1 MSRLSDNSW
10 KIQIG
15 ILIIFV
21 ATLHYSTPTSLH
33 HLHELYRVFYYVPII
48 LAAFRFQFRGGII
61 SAIAV
66 ILIYFPHV
74 VFQWGGDFLFNF
86 SRFLEMAMYLIIGGV
101 AGRLAERESNER
113 KKFQHAT
120 WELERSFEKLKYQSE
135 KIAELDEQ
143 LRNSERL
150 SILGELAASLAHEVR
165 NPLGSIW
172 GVVEILKDECE
183 KHGKNSDFLKILIDE
198 VKRLNQVVE
207 NYLSLAK
214 QRHLELSQCNL
225 RDIVQSVI
233 YLLSYKARKQGIILQ
248 TDFPEKDLFVHAN
261 ESQLQQILI
270 NLVLNSMA
278 AITDDGTVTVK
289 AGLHLLENPFT
300 DSEESTSLYL
310 SVIDT
315 GQGIQP
321 DEMEKIFK
329 PFYTTREDGTG
340 LGLSIVKRIVD
351 QNKWKI
357 EVDSTPGRG
366 TTIAIIFPLEE
377 MDVK

>member
-1 MSRLSDNSW
+1 MSKFSDSGW
-10 KIQIG
+10 KILIG
-15 ILIIFV
+15 VLIIVIAVF
-21 ATLHYSTPTSLH
+21 HYSTPISYH
-33 HLHELYRVFYYVPII
+33 RFHELYRAFFYLPII
-48 LAAFRFQFRGGII
+48 LAAFRFQFKGGVV
-61 SAIAV
+61 SAVAV

-86 SRFLEMAMYLIIGGV
+86 SRFLQMVMYLVVGGV
-101 AGRLAERESNER
+101 AGSLAARESNER
-113 KKFQHAT
+113 KKYQQAT
-120 WELERSFEKLKYQSE
+120 WELEKSYEKLKFQSE

-172 GVVEILKDECE
+172 GVVEILKDEFKKE
-183 KHGKNSDFLKILIDE
+183 DKNSDFLKILIDE

-214 QRHLELSQCNL
+214 QPRMTLSQCNI
-225 RDIVQSVI
+225 RDVVQSVI
-233 YLLSYKARKQGIILQ
+233 YLLSYKARKQGIVLDI
-248 TDFPEKDLFVHAN
+248 DFPEKDLFVNAN

-278 AITDDGTVTVK
+278 AIPDDGTVTVK
-289 AGLHLLENPFT
+289 AGLHPMDGPFT

-315 GQGIQP
+315 GGGIHP
-321 DEMEKIFK
+321 NDREKIFK
-329 PFYTTREDGTG
+329 PFYSTRNDGTG

-357 EVDSTPGRG
+357 KVESTPGQG
-366 TTIAIIFPLEE
+366 TTITIVFPLEE
-377 MDVK
+377 LDAE